1 MHFTRRKVDGTA
13 ARALVER
20 TRDAQLTYSPVG
32 ISLGWQPVPHGFR
45 DLVTERV
52 VGTGE
57 EQYRKIGY
65 ALMHWE
71 INRRAGFQ
79 VQPQHNS
86 VRPGE
91 RVGLVLPMLGVMGV
105 SAICEVV
112 AVVAEGDR
120 TGFAYGSLPG
130 HPMTGEESFVLTH
143 RPDDSVV
150 MTVRSVSK
158 PAVWFTKLGAP
169 LAQAKQKAATN
180 RYLNAAAEF
189 AQEPAA
195 THAQA

>member
-1 MHFTRRKVDGTA
+1 
-13 ARALVER
+13 
-20 TRDAQLTYSPVG
+20 AQLTYAPVG
-32 ISLGWQPVPHGFR
+32 ISLGWQPVPDGFR
-45 DLVTERV
+45 DVVTERV
-52 VGTGE
+52 VGHGE
-57 EQYRKIGY
+57 EAYRKIGY

-79 VQPQHNS
+79 VQPEHNS
-86 VRPGE
+86 VRTGE
-91 RVGLVLPMLGVMGV
+91 RVGLVMPFLGFMGV

-130 HPMTGEESFVLTH
+130 HPVSGEESFVLTH

-150 MTVRSVSK
+150 LTVRAVSK
-158 PAVWFTKLGAP
+158 PAVWFTKFGAP
-169 LAQAKQKAATN
+169 LAHAKQKSATA
-180 RYLNAAAEF
+180 RYLDAAAHYAE
-189 AQEPAA
+189 APAP